1 MIGGLTNV
9 RQSYLSSFT
18 DPLSCFTP
26 LSIVSNFGIFLG
38 GDHGY
43 QDQRQD
49 DGEDGDLVE
58 HVHLVPAKTVMMGG
72 MNEK

>member
-38 GDHGY
+38 SDHGY
-43 QDQRQD
+43 QDQRQEE
-49 DGEDGDLVE
+49 GGDGDLVE
-58 HVHLVPAKTVMMGG
+58 HVHLVPAKTVMRGG
-72 MNEK
+72 VNVK